1 MKIFKKEVM
10 LKSIGIFVFKII
22 LTSVIFFISLYA
34 MLFISIFGRN
44 LNSILLGMA
53 CLILPLLVTLVWTNK
68 KRKKAFIIWLCFT
81 LFTLISCGI
90 NMAIVSYRESLR
102 IKTDVNINVYDYMP
116 FEEDSKIVKL
126 DEEATLKLKD
136 NLPRVDGAAAVFPLY
151 SAFVNEVYPKTV
163 EYRDGTFEYNNTVG
177 GYKLLGEKE
186 IDIFFG
192 AYPSKEQI
200 ETAKAK
206 GTEFEYTEIGKEA
219 FVFFVNKD
227 NPVDNLT
234 SEQIKDI
241 YSGKITNWK
250 EVGGNDE
257 EILAFQRN
265 EGSGSQSM
273 LKRFMGD
280 TPIMEAKT
288 EQVNDFMMGI
298 ITQVADYKNYDNSIG
313 FSFRY
318 YLETLIANPN
328 VKTVK
333 IDGIAP
339 TPETISNGTYGI
351 TTSLYAV
358 TYKDNPNENVK
369 LLIDWVLS
377 DQGQEL
383 VEKTGYTRIK

>member
-1 MKIFKKEVM
+1 MRFLKKDINIKTIGSIALKMLLTIAILFVSVYAALYIFI
-10 LKSIGIFVFKII
+10 LGYDLNGIFV
-22 LTSVIFFISLYA
+22 A
-34 MLFISIFGRN
+34 MAS
-44 LNSILLGMA
+44 
-53 CLILPLLVTLVWTNK
+53 LILPLLVTLVWTK
-68 KRKKAFIIWLCFT
+68 EKRKRVFLVWLGYTIIT
-81 LFTLISCGI
+81 LGACGV
-90 NMAIVSYRESLR
+90 NKAIVEYEDSLR
-102 IKTDVNINVYDYMP
+102 IKTDININVYDYMP
-116 FEEDSKIVKL
+116 FEEDSKIMKL
-126 DEEATLKLKD
+126 DEEATLKLEN

-200 ETAKAK
+200 ATAKEK

-227 NPVDNLT
+227 NPVENLT
-234 SEQIKDI
+234 SQQIKDI

-250 EVGGNDE
+250 DVGGNDE

-280 TPIMEAKT
+280 TPIMKAKT
-288 EQVNDFMMGI
+288 EQVNDFMSGI

-328 VKTVK
+328 VKTLK
-333 IDGIAP
+333 IDSVAP
-339 TPETISNGTYGI
+339 TPETISDGTYGI

-358 TYKDNPNENVK
+358 TYKDNPNENVD
-369 LLIDWVLS
+369 LLIDWILS
-377 DQGQEL
+377 EQGQEL
-383 VEKTGYTRIK
+383 VEKTGYSKIK